1 MWNIIILLIG
11 IAISVGASRKGR
23 RPRKRYQLREV
34 KFSVQL
40 ALSTLATKTVLP
52 ITLTGAADGAYRC
65 VSINATWNIAG
76 MTEPEGPIIVGYNHS
91 DYTVTE
97 IKECLEAGTSISVGL
112 KVEQEQSNRLVRRVG
127 SLESGLDDLNDGK
140 PVKTRLNWLMP
151 IGKSVEM
158 FAYNDGSGTMTT
170 GAILR
175 INGSMWVKDSS

>member
-1 MWNIIILLIG
+1 MWNIIILLFV
-11 IAISVGASRKGR
+11 AAFVVAARKGR